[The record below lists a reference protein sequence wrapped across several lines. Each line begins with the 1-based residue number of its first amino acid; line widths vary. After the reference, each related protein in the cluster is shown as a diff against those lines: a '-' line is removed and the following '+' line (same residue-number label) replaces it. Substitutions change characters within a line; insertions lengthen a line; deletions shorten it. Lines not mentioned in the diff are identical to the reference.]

1 MSNKLSQEEVAKL
14 KSYQLQNT
22 EIALALG
29 NIEIREYELKKQ
41 KEEIF
46 KKYETLQKEQVTT
59 AGELEKKYGS
69 GNIDL
74 ETGEISSIE

>member
-1 MSNKLSQEEVAKL
+1 MSKKLSEKEVASL
-14 KSYQLQNT
+14 KSYQLRNT

-29 NIEIREYELKKQ
+29 NIEIRKYELKKQ
-41 KEEIF
+41 KEEVF
-46 KKYETLQKEQVTT
+46 KKYETLQKEQVAT